1 MDKQII
7 AAQRGGSL
15 NDQERLDL
23 ARLLIK
29 AGYTVRTVTVKVGQ
43 ALPRPWSIGPNER
56 RTLYAEG

>member
-29 AGYTVRTVTVKVGQ
+29 AGYTVRTVTVKVGSSS
-43 ALPRPWSIGPNER
+43 AKAVEYWI
-56 RTLYAEG
+56 